1 MVADMMFDVVIVGG
15 GPVGCFTGE
24 LLSKKGFDVA
34 IVEEHAEVGNP
45 VHCTGILG
53 LGGLKELKIRP
64 GKWALNKL
72 RDASIYAPSGEK
84 ITLTRNTVEALTIDR
99 ATFDRERASAAAKA
113 GATFMLKTRCI
124 GLSLGKKTSVN
135 VKKIG
140 GKEELKTRLII
151 GADGPTSF
159 VAREA
164 GLLKAAKYTR
174 CVQVE
179 AEAEVADDSVEMYF
193 GNKIAPG
200 FFAWIVPAGEM
211 CRIGLGTTEGAPKLF
226 EFMKNHPVASKK
238 IKINQLTHIA
248 AGLSPQPLTRKIYS
262 DRILLVG
269 DAGGQVKPL
278 TGGGIYLGLLCAKLA
293 AETASR
299 ALENGIDEK
308 VLRGYERAVI
318 QKFGKEF
325 ELGLRARKLLQKLS
339 DKELDVLL
347 KLLATPELRS
357 LILQEANFNHHAPLL
372 KSLIKRSPSLIRVIG
387 IRKFGKYLRYLIA
400 PQ

>member
-1 MVADMMFDVVIVGG
+1 MVADEMFDVVIVGG

-24 LLSKKGFDVA
+24 LLSKKGFEVA

-53 LGGLKELKIRP
+53 LGGLKELKIKP

-72 RDASIYAPSGEK
+72 RGASLYTPSGEE
-84 ITLTRNTVEALTIDR
+84 ITLTRKTVEALTIDR
-99 ATFDRERASAAAKA
+99 ATFDRERAAAAAKA
-113 GATFMLKTRCI
+113 GATFLLKTRCV

-135 VKKIG
+135 VKKIDG
-140 GKEELKTRLII
+140 MEELETRLII

-164 GLLKAAKYTR
+164 GLLKVAKYTH

-179 AEAEVADDSVEMYF
+179 AEAEVADDRVEMYF

-211 CRIGLGTTEGAPKLF
+211 CRIGLGTIEGAPKLF
-226 EFMKNHPVASKK
+226 KFIKNHPMASKK
-238 IKINQLTHIA
+238 IKMNKLTHLA
-248 AGLSPQPLTRKIYS
+248 AGLIPQPLTRKIYS
-262 DRILLVG
+262 DRVLLVG

-278 TGGGIYLGLLCAKLA
+278 TGGGIYLGLSCAKLA
-293 AETASR
+293 AEAASR
-299 ALENGIDEK
+299 ALENRINEK
-308 VLRGYERAVI
+308 VLKRYEQAVM
-318 QKFGKEF
+318 QKFGREF

-339 DKELDVLL
+339 DGELNVLL
-347 KLLATPELRS
+347 RLLATPELRS

-372 KSLIKRSPSLIRVIG
+372 KNLIKRSPRLIRAIG
-387 IRKFGKYLRYLIA
+387 VRKFGKYLRYLMA
-400 PQ
+400 P